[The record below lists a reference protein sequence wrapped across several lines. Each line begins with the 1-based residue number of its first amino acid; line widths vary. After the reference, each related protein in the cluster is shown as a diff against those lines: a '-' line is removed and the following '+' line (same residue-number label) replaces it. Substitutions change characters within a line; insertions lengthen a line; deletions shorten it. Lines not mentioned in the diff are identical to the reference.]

1 MKEQAMPT
9 AAPHP
14 ASHPAITLRIPDAC
28 RATGIGRSKLYE
40 LIKLGQIDTIKIGRI
55 TLVPVTSLERL
66 IARCSD
72 GALPDEQQR
81 GRQIISM
88 HPFLANAII
97 TASLAAMTDQV
108 RRSLN
113 SLDQLTRSKAEDG
126 LAARIVEAL
135 LEVD

>member
-1 MKEQAMPT
+1 MPT
-9 AAPHP
+9 AASHP

-40 LIKLGQIDTIKIGRI
+40 LIKLGEIDTIKIGRI
-55 TLVPVTSLERL
+55 TLIPVTSIEKL
-66 IARCSD
+66 IARCGA
-72 GALPDEQQR
+72 GALPEQDR

-108 RRSLN
+108 RRRLN

-126 LAARIVEAL
+126 MASRIIEAL
-135 LEVD
+135 QEVY